1 VGWALFRLAGPWVTA
16 RANGVPLSLL
26 ELFGMRMRGSDVDLI
41 VATAV
46 TLTKL
51 GEPVVL
57 SEIEVAYLSAPNHSR
72 NLTELMRSV
81 RPQLVARL
89 ELEAKARE
97 ARRAP

>member
-1 VGWALFRLAGPWVTA
+1 MGWGLFRLAGPWVTA
-16 RANGVPLSLL
+16 RANGVPLSLP
-26 ELFGMRMRGSDVDLI
+26 ELIGMRMRDSDADLI

-51 GEPVVL
+51 GEPVAL
-57 SEIEVAYLSAPNHSR
+57 SEIEVAYLSTPNHAR

-81 RPQLVARL
+81 RPHLVARL
-89 ELEAKARE
+89 ESEVKARE